1 MSCKY
6 EYTKI
11 IKRVHPD
18 WLDFFK
24 ENKKELETIL
34 ETVNKD
40 IDANKIIFP
49 LAKDIFR
56 TLFYFGPKETKLVLL
71 GQDPYINSE
80 IHLNQKV
87 PQACGMSFGVP
98 KIHKKI
104 PPSLANIF
112 KEIKNCYPDSI
123 IPSHGFLKRWVRQ
136 ENILLLNSALTVI
149 ESKSNSHQALWGGFT
164 DKLIKYISDNS
175 PHTVF
180 LLMGNFAIGKSK
192 LINSSKHKI
201 FTTIHPSPLSASNG
215 FFGCQ
220 VFLKI
225 NQYFES
231 EKIKPIKWLK
241 QTK

>member
-6 EYTKI
+6 EYNQI
-11 IKRVHPD
+11 IKRVNPD
-18 WLDFFK
+18 WLDFFND
-24 ENKKELETIL
+24 NKKELESIL
-34 ETVNKD
+34 EQVNKD
-40 IDANKIIFP
+40 IDSNKVIFP
-49 LAKDIFR
+49 LPKDIFR
-56 TLFYFGPKETKLVLL
+56 TLFYFGPQDTKLVLL

-80 IHLNQKV
+80 THQNQKV

-98 KIHKKI
+98 KVHKKI
-104 PPSLANIF
+104 PRSLNNIF
-112 KEIKNCYPDSI
+112 KEIKSCYPNSI
-123 IPSHGFLKRWVRQ
+123 VPTHGFLKRWVRK
-136 ENILLLNSALTVI
+136 ENILLLNSALTVL
-149 ESKSNSHQALWGGFT
+149 EGKSNSHQHLWSGFT
-164 DKLIKYISDNS
+164 DKLIQYISNQS

-192 LINSSKHKI
+192 LIDSSKHKL

-225 NQYFES
+225 NEYLDT
-231 EKIKPIKWLK
+231 KNIKPIKWLK